1 MQNRLKINIMK
12 ILTTPL
18 LYSIPIA
25 LFFHLSLQAQVS
37 DSLLSVFSDEV
48 LVTATRNLTVADR
61 LPLNIDVVGQRE
73 IIENQPVSPVEALQ
87 YIPGVTRQSDGG
99 LATTPIIRGLSR
111 ERAPILV
118 DGNPFVGG
126 RIRSYSLVDP
136 FQIEQIEV
144 IKGPAS
150 AFWGS
155 DAVSGLVNIVTRKA
169 ENGFGKEFKVGAS
182 LYGGYHTVNS
192 MYRGR
197 LEIEGRGNGFDFLIG
212 GGLRN
217 AENTNT
223 PAGEIENSQF
233 ESSNFD
239 FNIGY
244 SWAANHR
251 IELSGKFHDNR
262 NMGFPGGLGAPGPPR
277 VNRLFNPD
285 QQRGLN
291 WSYEG
296 KNISD
301 KIETIGAR
309 VFFKRQDLEINQ
321 LTNIFFPMTTN
332 VNRAI
337 QVQLDVDVPFMGAKF
352 FTTLRQN
359 EKAKLT
365 LGVDYLRE
373 HRIGTHRDL
382 FIQIFNP
389 MGVMV
394 NEIDPPLGQIQPD
407 SYSTSLGLF
416 AIEELQLSEQLNV
429 LIAAR
434 VDNVSTS
441 IEDGPFDIEAIQSIY
456 NAENTSDSDLA
467 LSGNIGLKY
476 SLSDAFSLKANV
488 ANSFR
493 GTDLFSKYHFTAVG
507 AGFLVPNPEL
517 DPERGVFYEL
527 SGEYKTKAFTLEAAF
542 YQNYL
547 SNLFIPVDLTF
558 ADSPSIQFRNVGE
571 ATITGL
577 EWNAKA
583 SIGTLSYVFL
593 SGALISG
600 NNKVTDNP
608 LPAMPA
614 MQSWLGIHYRD
625 ANNKFFVQPELLLVG
640 EQNDVA
646 PNEIVTPGYAIF
658 NIKAGLNLNNFGSS
672 FPYAKIIASVTNLT
686 DKEYRSHVSRG
697 APGNQNVFLEAGRSV
712 NLSFVTR
719 FGAAVR

>member
-1 MQNRLKINIMK
+1 MISISTTRLQTFI
-12 ILTTPL
+12 
-18 LYSIPIA
+18 
-25 LFFHLSLQAQVS
+25 LSLIISFQAKAQIV
-37 DSLLSVFSDEV
+37 DSLLSISSDEV

-61 LPLNIDVVGQRE
+61 LPLNIDVIGQRE
-73 IIENQPVSPVEALQ
+73 IIESQPISPTEALQ
-87 YIPGVTRQSDGG
+87 YVPGVTRQSDGG

-111 ERAPILV
+111 ERAPILI

-169 ENGFGKEFKVGAS
+169 ENGFGKAFKLGAS
-182 LYGGYHTVNS
+182 IYGGYHTVND

-197 LEIEGRGNGFDFLIG
+197 VEVEGRGNGFDFLIG

-217 AENTNT
+217 AGNTNT

-233 ESSNFD
+233 ESNNVD

-251 IELSGKFHDNR
+251 LELSGKYFQNQ
-262 NMGFPGGLGAPGPPR
+262 NTGFPGGLGAPGPPR

-285 QQRGLN
+285 QQRAVNL
-291 WSYEG
+291 SYEG
-296 KNISD
+296 TNISD
-301 KIETIGAR
+301 KVESIGAK

-321 LTNIFFPMTTN
+321 LTNIFFPMTSN

-337 QVQLDVDVPFMGAKF
+337 TVQLDVDVPFMGGKF

-365 LGVDYLRE
+365 LGIDYLRE

-382 FIQIFNP
+382 NIQIFNP
-389 MGVMV
+389 MGAMV
-394 NEIDPPLGQIQPD
+394 NEINRPFTQIQPD
-407 SYSTSLGLF
+407 SYSSSIGLF
-416 AIEELQLSEQLNV
+416 AIEEIEISDQLNI
-429 LIAAR
+429 LLAAR
-434 VDNVSTS
+434 VDNVSTR
-441 IEDGPFDIEAIQSIY
+441 IEDGPFDIAAIETIY
-456 NAENTSDSDLA
+456 NEDNTSDSDFA

-476 SLSDAFSLKANV
+476 SVSDAFSLKANV

-517 DPERGVFYEL
+517 DPERGFFYEL
-527 SGEYKTKAFTLEAAF
+527 SGEYKTSAISLEANF
-542 YQNYL
+542 YQNHL
-547 SNLFIPVDLTF
+547 SNLFVATDLTF
-558 ADSPSIQFRNVGE
+558 ADSPSIQFRNIGE

-577 EWNAKA
+577 EWNARA
-583 SIGTLSYVFL
+583 NIGTLSYVFL
-593 SGALISG
+593 SGALING
-600 NNKVTDNP
+600 NNNITDNP
-608 LPAMPA
+608 LPAIPA
-614 MQSWLGIHYRD
+614 TQTWLGVHYRD
-625 ANNKFFVQPELLLVG
+625 ANNKYFVQPELLIVG
-640 EQNDVA
+640 EQNDPA
-646 PNEIVTPGYAIF
+646 PNEIESPGYAIF
-658 NIKAGLNLNNFGSS
+658 NIKAGLNLHSLGSD
-672 FPYAKIIASVTNLT
+672 FPHAKIIASITNLT